1 MSAALDAARQQA
13 RRDLHREMSVP
24 ALYIVGTEDPVDVTV
39 RRQTRVAKTGDIEG
53 LDTAEIS
60 VETVFLRFLIDEL
73 AQPKR
78 NAIVS
83 VAEGE
88 AYRIDHALAPHG
100 VTIDAAVTR
109 LDTAEATG
117 LPLPSVP

>member
-1 MSAALDAARQQA
+1 
-13 RRDLHREMSVP
+13 MSVP
-24 ALYIVGTEDPVDVTV
+24 ALYIFGTEDPVDVTV

-60 VETVFLRFLIDEL
+60 VETAFLRFLIAEL

-100 VTIDAAVTR
+100 ITIDAAVTR
-109 LDTAEATG
+109 LDAAEATG

>member
-1 MSAALDAARQQA
+1 
-13 RRDLHREMSVP
+13 
-24 ALYIVGTEDPVDVTV
+24 V